1 MNQPVKLTKRAVDSA
16 PIPSDMAQ
24 AFVRDS
30 QLPGFA
36 LRITR
41 SGVKSFV
48 VEKRIN
54 GKVRRHTLGRYG
66 QLTTEQARG
75 MAQAYLGQ
83 IAYGRDPIAEQ
94 KTTELRGV
102 TLADAFAEFV
112 KVRKNLK
119 PKTLHDYRYHL
130 EHYLERWLHKP
141 ITSISK
147 QAVSRRHK
155 QIGER
160 SPAQANAVF
169 RTLKSVLN
177 FARHHYEDGHGEPVL
192 ACNPVEVLD
201 YTRAWYPAKA
211 RQQVIKEYELRP
223 WYSAVDA
230 LRAPDK
236 PASSHVIAD
245 FLEFVLFT
253 GLRFSEAA
261 TLRWDQVDLRDHTL
275 HLPDPKN
282 RRPFT
287 LPLTDHVVGLLQ
299 ARQALAVNA
308 YVFPSRDGAGPLVE
322 PRRQMQH
329 VTAQSGVVFTVHDL
343 RRTFTTIASV
353 CGLPHETVKRLI
365 NHQTQDVT
373 SRHYIVSNAEQLRS
387 PAQTVTNYLKE
398 HCDITTPDNVVPI
411 SKPRTQER

>member
-1 MNQPVKLTKRAVDSA
+1 MNQPVKITKRVVDNA
-16 PIPSDMAQ
+16 PIPTEKSQ
-24 AFVRDS
+24 LFIRDS

-36 LRITR
+36 LRVTR
-41 SGVKSFV
+41 NGVKSFI

-94 KTTELRGV
+94 KTAQVRAI
-102 TLADAFAEFV
+102 TLAEAFAEFV

-130 EHYLERWLHKP
+130 EHYLGTWLHKP

-177 FARHHYEDGHGEPVL
+177 FARHHYEDGSGEPIL
-192 ACNPVEVLD
+192 AYNPVEVLD
-201 YTRAWYPAKA
+201 YTRAWYPARA

-223 WYSAVDA
+223 WYEAVQS

-261 TLRWDQVDLRDHTL
+261 QLRWDQVDLQDHTL

-287 LPLTDHVVGLLQ
+287 LPLTDHVERILQ
-299 ARQALAVNA
+299 RRAEQQVNA

-329 VTAQSGVVFTVHDL
+329 VTAQSGVKFTVHDL
-343 RRTFTTIASV
+343 RRTFSTIATV

-365 NHQTQDVT
+365 NHQTGDVT
-373 SRHYIVSNAEQLRS
+373 SKHYIVSHAEQLRG
-387 PAQTVTNYLKE
+387 PAQQVTDYLKH
-398 HCDITTPDNVVPI
+398 HCGIDAPDNVI
-411 SKPRTQER
+411 SLPRRHHE